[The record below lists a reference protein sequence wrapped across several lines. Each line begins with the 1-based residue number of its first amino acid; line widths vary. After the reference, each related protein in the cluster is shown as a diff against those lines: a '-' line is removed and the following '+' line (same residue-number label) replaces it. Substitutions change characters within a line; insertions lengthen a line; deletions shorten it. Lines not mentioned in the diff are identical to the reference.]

1 MSIFVIRKAKP
12 ITYMA
17 TNKHAMIRY
26 QALDACFSNKYRKYY
41 IEDLIDACN
50 KALEDFYLPKENAES
65 GESFYVKRRTIF
77 NDIAYMES
85 SKGWSA
91 PIGRFY
97 EGHRCYYR
105 YEEDG
110 FTINKKDFSDAELDT
125 IDEALVMLNR
135 FKGVEGFDWV
145 DEFVT
150 NFEDKLGRKKNEV
163 PVIGYQKNPYLKG
176 IEKLSAIYHYI
187 VNRQVLKI
195 TYEHF
200 VKGSMVH
207 IVHPY
212 YLKEYNNRW
221 FLFGITE
228 QKRDSLISLPLDRI
242 ISIVPIHIAYIPNT
256 QFNFE
261 EYFEDVVGVSVP
273 MNGTP
278 DKVLLRFEKSR
289 FPYVETKPLHPSQK
303 IIDKDDCIVQIEVH
317 QNSELDSLI
326 FSFGDQVEVL
336 APDSLR
342 NKIKARIKNL
352 SEKYK

>member
-1 MSIFVIRKAKP
+1 
-12 ITYMA
+12 
-17 TNKHAMIRY
+17 MIRY
-26 QALDACFSNKYRKYY
+26 QALDRCFSNRYKRYY
-41 IEDLIDACN
+41 IEDLVEECN
-50 KALEDFYLPKENAES
+50 KAIYEFTGSLD
-65 GESFYVKRRTIF
+65 GVKKRTIF
-77 NDIAYMES
+77 SDISYMES
-85 SKGWSA
+85 PQGWNA
-91 PIGRFY
+91 PIKRVY
-97 EGHRCYYR
+97 EGKRGYYV
-105 YEEDG
+105 YEEEN
-110 FTINKKDFSDAELDT
+110 FSINKKDLSEAELET

-163 PVIGYQKNPYLKG
+163 PVIGYQKNPFLKG
-176 IEKLSAIYHYI
+176 IENLSVIYNYI

-200 VKGSMVH
+200 VKGKMVH
-207 IVHPY
+207 VVHPY

-228 QKRDSLISLPLDRI
+228 QKRDFLISLPLDRMVDI
-242 ISIVPIHIAYIPNT
+242 EPMHIEYIPNKN
-256 QFNFE
+256 FNFE

-273 MNGTP
+273 MSGTP
-278 DKVLLRFEKSR
+278 DKVVLKFEKSR
-289 FPYVETKPLHPSQK
+289 FPYVETKPLHPSQR
-303 IIDKDDCIVQIEVH
+303 IIDKDECMVQIEVH
-317 QNSELDSLI
+317 QNSELNSLI

-342 NKIKARIKNL
+342 NQFKAKINKL

>member
-1 MSIFVIRKAKP
+1 
-12 ITYMA
+12 MA

-26 QALDACFSNKYRKYY
+26 QALDRCFSNRYKRYY
-41 IEDLIDACN
+41 IEDLVEECN
-50 KALEDFYLPKENAES
+50 KAIYEFTGSLE
-65 GESFYVKRRTIF
+65 GVKKRTIF
-77 NDIAYMES
+77 SDISYMES
-85 SKGWSA
+85 PQGWNA
-91 PIGRFY
+91 PIKRVY
-97 EGHRCYYR
+97 EGKRCYYV
-105 YEEDG
+105 YEEEN
-110 FTINKKDFSDAELDT
+110 FSINKKDLSEAELET

-163 PVIGYQKNPYLKG
+163 PVIGYQKNPFLKG
-176 IEKLSAIYHYI
+176 IENLSVIYNYI

-200 VKGSMVH
+200 VKGKMVH
-207 IVHPY
+207 VVHPY

-228 QKRDSLISLPLDRI
+228 QKRDFLISLPLDRMVDI
-242 ISIVPIHIAYIPNT
+242 EPMHIEYIPNKN
-256 QFNFE
+256 FNFE

-273 MNGTP
+273 MSGTP
-278 DKVLLRFEKSR
+278 DKVVLKFEKSR
-289 FPYVETKPLHPSQK
+289 FPYVETKPLHPSQR
-303 IIDKDDCIVQIEVH
+303 IIDKDECIVQIEVH

-342 NKIKARIKNL
+342 NKFKARIDKL

>member
-1 MSIFVIRKAKP
+1 M
-12 ITYMA
+12 
-17 TNKHAMIRY
+17 
-26 QALDACFSNKYRKYY
+26 
-41 IEDLIDACN
+41 EECN
-50 KALEDFYLPKENAES
+50 KAIYEFTGSLE
-65 GESFYVKRRTIF
+65 GVKKRTIF
-77 NDIAYMES
+77 SDISYMES
-85 SKGWSA
+85 PQGWNA
-91 PIGRFY
+91 PIKRVY
-97 EGHRCYYR
+97 EGKRCYYV
-105 YEEDG
+105 YEGEN
-110 FTINKKDFSDAELDT
+110 FSINKKDLSEAELET
-125 IDEALVMLNR
+125 IEEALVMLNR

-163 PVIGYQKNPYLKG
+163 PVIGYQKNPFLKG
-176 IEKLSAIYHYI
+176 IENLSVIYNYI

-200 VKGSMVH
+200 VKGKMVH
-207 IVHPY
+207 VVHPY

-228 QKRDSLISLPLDRI
+228 QKRDFLISLPLDRMVDI
-242 ISIVPIHIAYIPNT
+242 EPMHIEYIPNKN
-256 QFNFE
+256 FNFE

-273 MNGTP
+273 MSGTP
-278 DKVLLRFEKSR
+278 DKVVLKFEKSR
-289 FPYVETKPLHPSQK
+289 FPYVETKPLHPSQR
-303 IIDKDDCIVQIEVH
+303 IIDKDECIVPIQVH

-342 NKIKARIKNL
+342 NKFKARIDKL

>member
-1 MSIFVIRKAKP
+1 
-12 ITYMA
+12 MA

-26 QALDACFSNKYRKYY
+26 QALDRCFSNRYKRYY
-41 IEDLIDACN
+41 MEDLVEECN
-50 KALEDFYLPKENAES
+50 KAIYEFTGSLE
-65 GESFYVKRRTIF
+65 GVKKRTIF
-77 NDIAYMES
+77 SDISYMES
-85 SKGWSA
+85 PQGWNA
-91 PIGRFY
+91 PIKRVY
-97 EGHRCYYR
+97 EGKRCYYV
-105 YEEDG
+105 YEEVN
-110 FTINKKDFSDAELDT
+110 FSINKKDLSEAELET

-163 PVIGYQKNPYLKG
+163 PVIGYQKNPFLKG
-176 IEKLSAIYHYI
+176 IENLSVIYNYI

-200 VKGSMVH
+200 VKGKMVH
-207 IVHPY
+207 VVHPY

-228 QKRDSLISLPLDRI
+228 QKRDFLISLPLDRMVDI
-242 ISIVPIHIAYIPNT
+242 EPMHIEYIPNKN
-256 QFNFE
+256 FNFE

-273 MNGTP
+273 MSGTP
-278 DKVLLRFEKSR
+278 DKVVLKFEKSR
-289 FPYVETKPLHPSQK
+289 FPYVVTKPLHPSQR
-303 IIDKDDCIVQIEVH
+303 IIDKDECMVQIEVH
-317 QNSELDSLI
+317 QNSELNSLI

-342 NKIKARIKNL
+342 NQFKAKINKL

>member
-1 MSIFVIRKAKP
+1 M
-12 ITYMA
+12 
-17 TNKHAMIRY
+17 
-26 QALDACFSNKYRKYY
+26 
-41 IEDLIDACN
+41 
-50 KALEDFYLPKENAES
+50 
-65 GESFYVKRRTIF
+65 
-77 NDIAYMES
+77 
-85 SKGWSA
+85 
-91 PIGRFY
+91 
-97 EGHRCYYR
+97 
-105 YEEDG
+105 
-110 FTINKKDFSDAELDT
+110 
-125 IDEALVMLNR
+125 
-135 FKGVEGFDWV
+135 
-145 DEFVT
+145 DEFVA

-176 IEKLSAIYHYI
+176 IENLSSIYHYI

-195 TYEHF
+195 TYDHF
-200 VKGSMVH
+200 VKGKMVH

-242 ISIVPIHIAYIPNT
+242 SEIEPIHIEYIPNIN
-256 QFNFE
+256 FDFE

-273 MNGTP
+273 KIGTT
-278 DKVLLRFEKSR
+278 DKVVLRFDKAR
-289 FPYVETKPLHPSQK
+289 FPYVETKPLHPSQR
-303 IIDKDDCIVQIEVH
+303 IIDKDDCTVQIEVH

-342 NKIKARIKNL
+342 NKVKARIEKL

>member
-1 MSIFVIRKAKP
+1 
-12 ITYMA
+12 MA

-26 QALDACFSNKYRKYY
+26 QALDRCFSNRYKRYY
-41 IEDLIDACN
+41 IEDLVEECN
-50 KALEDFYLPKENAES
+50 KAIYEFTGSLE
-65 GESFYVKRRTIF
+65 GVKKRTIF
-77 NDIAYMES
+77 SDISYMES
-85 SKGWSA
+85 PQGWNA
-91 PIGRFY
+91 PIKRVY
-97 EGHRCYYR
+97 EGKRCYYV
-105 YEEDG
+105 YEEEN
-110 FTINKKDFSDAELDT
+110 FSINNKDLSEAELET

-163 PVIGYQKNPYLKG
+163 PVIGYQKNPFLKG
-176 IEKLSAIYHYI
+176 IENLSVIYNYI

-200 VKGSMVH
+200 VKGKMVH
-207 IVHPY
+207 VVHPY

-228 QKRDSLISLPLDRI
+228 QKRDFLISLPLDRMVDI
-242 ISIVPIHIAYIPNT
+242 EPMHIEYIPNKN
-256 QFNFE
+256 FNFE

-273 MNGTP
+273 MSGTP
-278 DKVLLRFEKSR
+278 DKVVLKFEKSR
-289 FPYVETKPLHPSQK
+289 FPYVVTKPLHPSQR
-303 IIDKDDCIVQIEVH
+303 IIDKDECIVQIEVH
-317 QNSELDSLI
+317 QNSELNSLI

-342 NKIKARIKNL
+342 NKFKARIDKL

>member
-1 MSIFVIRKAKP
+1 
-12 ITYMA
+12 MA

-26 QALDACFSNKYRKYY
+26 QALDRCFSNRYKRYY
-41 IEDLIDACN
+41 IEDLVEECN
-50 KALEDFYLPKENAES
+50 KAIYEFTGSLD
-65 GESFYVKRRTIF
+65 GVKKRTIF
-77 NDIAYMES
+77 SDISYMES
-85 SKGWSA
+85 PQGWNA
-91 PIGRFY
+91 PIKRVY
-97 EGHRCYYR
+97 EGKRCYYV
-105 YEEDG
+105 YEEEN
-110 FTINKKDFSDAELDT
+110 FSINKKDLSEAELET

-163 PVIGYQKNPYLKG
+163 PVIGYQKNPFLKG
-176 IEKLSAIYHYI
+176 IENLSVIYNYI

-200 VKGSMVH
+200 VKGKMVH
-207 IVHPY
+207 VVHPY

-228 QKRDSLISLPLDRI
+228 QKRDFLISLPLDRMVDI
-242 ISIVPIHIAYIPNT
+242 EPMHIEYIPNKN
-256 QFNFE
+256 FNFE

-273 MNGTP
+273 MSGTP
-278 DKVLLRFEKSR
+278 DKVVLKFEKSR
-289 FPYVETKPLHPSQK
+289 FPYVVTKPLHPSQR
-303 IIDKDDCIVQIEVH
+303 IIDKDECMVQIEVH
-317 QNSELDSLI
+317 QNSELNSLI

-342 NKIKARIKNL
+342 NQFKAKINKL

>member
-1 MSIFVIRKAKP
+1 
-12 ITYMA
+12 MA

-26 QALDACFSNKYRKYY
+26 QALDRCFSNRYKRYY
-41 IEDLIDACN
+41 IEDLVEECN
-50 KALEDFYLPKENAES
+50 KAIYEFTGSLE
-65 GESFYVKRRTIF
+65 GVKKRTIF
-77 NDIAYMES
+77 SDISYMES
-85 SKGWSA
+85 PQGWNA
-91 PIGRFY
+91 PIKRVY
-97 EGHRCYYR
+97 EGKRCYYV
-105 YEEDG
+105 YEEEN
-110 FTINKKDFSDAELDT
+110 FSINKKDLSEAELET

-163 PVIGYQKNPYLKG
+163 PVIGYQKNPFLKG
-176 IEKLSAIYHYI
+176 IENLSVIYNYI

-200 VKGSMVH
+200 VKGKMVH
-207 IVHPY
+207 VVHPY
-212 YLKEYNNRW
+212 YLKEYNHRW

-228 QKRDSLISLPLDRI
+228 QKRDFLISLPLDRMVDI
-242 ISIVPIHIAYIPNT
+242 EPMHIEYIPNKN
-256 QFNFE
+256 FNFE

-273 MNGTP
+273 MSGTP
-278 DKVLLRFEKSR
+278 DKVVLKFEKSR
-289 FPYVETKPLHPSQK
+289 FPYVVTKPLHPSQR
-303 IIDKDDCIVQIEVH
+303 IIDKDECMVQIEVH
-317 QNSELDSLI
+317 QNSELNSLI

-342 NKIKARIKNL
+342 NQFKAKINKL

>member
-1 MSIFVIRKAKP
+1 
-12 ITYMA
+12 MA

-26 QALDACFSNKYRKYY
+26 QALDRCFSNRYKRYY
-41 IEDLIDACN
+41 IEDLVEECN
-50 KALEDFYLPKENAES
+50 KAIYEFTGSLE
-65 GESFYVKRRTIF
+65 GVKKRTIF
-77 NDIAYMES
+77 SDISYMES
-85 SKGWSA
+85 PQGWNA
-91 PIGRFY
+91 PIKRVY
-97 EGHRCYYR
+97 EGKRCYYV
-105 YEEDG
+105 YEEVN
-110 FTINKKDFSDAELDT
+110 FSINKKDLSEAELET

-163 PVIGYQKNPYLKG
+163 PVIGYQKNPFLKG
-176 IEKLSAIYHYI
+176 IGNLSVIYNYI

-200 VKGSMVH
+200 VKGKMVH
-207 IVHPY
+207 VVHPY

-228 QKRDSLISLPLDRI
+228 QKRDFLISLPLDRMVDI
-242 ISIVPIHIAYIPNT
+242 EPMHIEYIPNLN
-256 QFNFE
+256 FNFE

-273 MNGTP
+273 MSGTP
-278 DKVLLRFEKSR
+278 DKVVLKFEKSR
-289 FPYVETKPLHPSQK
+289 FPYVETKPLHPSQR
-303 IIDKDDCIVQIEVH
+303 IIDKDECIVQIEVH

-342 NKIKARIKNL
+342 NKFKARIDKL

>member
-1 MSIFVIRKAKP
+1 
-12 ITYMA
+12 MA

-26 QALDACFSNKYRKYY
+26 QALDRCFSNRYKRYY
-41 IEDLIDACN
+41 IEDLVEECN
-50 KALEDFYLPKENAES
+50 KAIYEFTGSLD
-65 GESFYVKRRTIF
+65 GVKKRTIF
-77 NDIAYMES
+77 SDISYMES
-85 SKGWSA
+85 PQGWNA
-91 PIGRFY
+91 PIKRVY
-97 EGHRCYYR
+97 EGKRCYYV
-105 YEEDG
+105 YEEEN
-110 FTINKKDFSDAELDT
+110 FSINKKDLSEAELET

-163 PVIGYQKNPYLKG
+163 PVIGYQKNPFLKG
-176 IEKLSAIYHYI
+176 IEKLSVIYNYI

-200 VKGSMVH
+200 VKGKMVH
-207 IVHPY
+207 VVHPY

-228 QKRDSLISLPLDRI
+228 QKRDFLISLPLDRMVDI
-242 ISIVPIHIAYIPNT
+242 EPMHIEYIPNKN
-256 QFNFE
+256 FNFE

-273 MNGTP
+273 MSGTP
-278 DKVLLRFEKSR
+278 DKVVLKFEKSR
-289 FPYVETKPLHPSQK
+289 FPYVVTKPLHPSQR
-303 IIDKDDCIVQIEVH
+303 IIDKDECIVQIEVH
-317 QNSELDSLI
+317 QNSELNSLI

-342 NKIKARIKNL
+342 NQFKAKINKL

>member
-1 MSIFVIRKAKP
+1 
-12 ITYMA
+12 MA

-26 QALDACFSNKYRKYY
+26 QALDRCFSNRYKRYY
-41 IEDLIDACN
+41 IEDLVEECN
-50 KALEDFYLPKENAES
+50 KAIYEFTGSLK
-65 GESFYVKRRTIF
+65 GVKKRTIF
-77 NDIAYMES
+77 SDIRYMES
-85 SKGWSA
+85 PQGWNA
-91 PIGRFY
+91 PITRVY
-97 EGHRCYYR
+97 EGKRCYYF
-105 YEEDG
+105 YEEEN
-110 FTINKKDFSDAELDT
+110 FSINKKDLSEAELET

-163 PVIGYQKNPYLKG
+163 PVIGYQKNPFLKG
-176 IEKLSAIYHYI
+176 IENLSVIYNYI

-200 VKGSMVH
+200 VKGKMVH
-207 IVHPY
+207 VVHPY

-228 QKRDSLISLPLDRI
+228 QKRDFLISLPLDRMVDI
-242 ISIVPIHIAYIPNT
+242 EPMHIEYIPNKN
-256 QFNFE
+256 FNFE

-273 MNGTP
+273 MSGTP
-278 DKVLLRFEKSR
+278 DKVVLKFEKSR
-289 FPYVETKPLHPSQK
+289 FPYVVTKPLHPSQR
-303 IIDKDDCIVQIEVH
+303 IIDKDECIVQIEVH
-317 QNSELDSLI
+317 QNSELNSLI

-342 NKIKARIKNL
+342 NQFKAKINKL

>member
-1 MSIFVIRKAKP
+1 
-12 ITYMA
+12 
-17 TNKHAMIRY
+17 MIRY
-26 QALDACFSNKYRKYY
+26 QALDRCFSNRYKRYY
-41 IEDLIDACN
+41 IEDLVEECN
-50 KALEDFYLPKENAES
+50 KAIYEFTGSLD
-65 GESFYVKRRTIF
+65 GVKKRTIF
-77 NDIAYMES
+77 SDISYMES
-85 SKGWSA
+85 PQGWNA
-91 PIGRFY
+91 PIKRVY
-97 EGHRCYYR
+97 EGKRCYYV
-105 YEEDG
+105 YEEEN
-110 FTINKKDFSDAELDT
+110 FSINKKDLSEAELET

-163 PVIGYQKNPYLKG
+163 PVIGYQKNPFLKG
-176 IEKLSAIYHYI
+176 IENLSVIYNYI

-200 VKGSMVH
+200 VKGKMVH
-207 IVHPY
+207 VVHPY

-228 QKRDSLISLPLDRI
+228 QKRDFLISLPLDRMVDI
-242 ISIVPIHIAYIPNT
+242 EPMHMEYIPNKN
-256 QFNFE
+256 FNFE

-273 MNGTP
+273 MSVTP
-278 DKVLLRFEKSR
+278 DKVVLKFEKSR
-289 FPYVETKPLHPSQK
+289 FPYVETKPLHPSQR
-303 IIDKDDCIVQIEVH
+303 IIDKDECMVQIEVH
-317 QNSELDSLI
+317 QNSELNSLI

-342 NKIKARIKNL
+342 NQFKAKINKL

>member
-1 MSIFVIRKAKP
+1 
-12 ITYMA
+12 MA

-26 QALDACFSNKYRKYY
+26 QALDRCFSNRYKRYY
-41 IEDLIDACN
+41 IEDLVEECN
-50 KALEDFYLPKENAES
+50 KAIYEFTGSLE
-65 GESFYVKRRTIF
+65 GVKKRTIF
-77 NDIAYMES
+77 SDISYMES
-85 SKGWSA
+85 PQGWNA
-91 PIGRFY
+91 PIKRVY
-97 EGHRCYYR
+97 EGKRCYYV
-105 YEEDG
+105 YEEEN
-110 FTINKKDFSDAELDT
+110 FSINKKDLSEAELET

-163 PVIGYQKNPYLKG
+163 PVIGYQKNPFLKG
-176 IEKLSAIYHYI
+176 IENLSVIYNYI

-200 VKGSMVH
+200 VKGKMVH
-207 IVHPY
+207 VVHPY

-228 QKRDSLISLPLDRI
+228 QKRDFLISLPLDRMVDI
-242 ISIVPIHIAYIPNT
+242 EPMHIEYIPNKN
-256 QFNFE
+256 FNFE

-273 MNGTP
+273 MSGTP
-278 DKVLLRFEKSR
+278 DKVVLKFEKSR
-289 FPYVETKPLHPSQK
+289 FPYVETKPLHPSQR
-303 IIDKDDCIVQIEVH
+303 IIDKDECIVQIEVH
-317 QNSELDSLI
+317 QNSELNSLI

-342 NKIKARIKNL
+342 NQFKAKINKL

>member
-1 MSIFVIRKAKP
+1 
-12 ITYMA
+12 MA

-26 QALDACFSNKYRKYY
+26 QALDRCFSNRYKRYY
-41 IEDLIDACN
+41 IEDLVEECN
-50 KALEDFYLPKENAES
+50 KAIYDFTGSLD
-65 GESFYVKRRTIF
+65 GVKKRTIF
-77 NDIAYMES
+77 SDISYMES
-85 SKGWSA
+85 PQGWNA
-91 PIGRFY
+91 PIKRVY
-97 EGHRCYYR
+97 EGKRCYYV
-105 YEEDG
+105 YEEEN
-110 FTINKKDFSDAELDT
+110 FSINKKDLSEAELET

-163 PVIGYQKNPYLKG
+163 PVIGYQKNPFLKG
-176 IEKLSAIYHYI
+176 IENLSVIYNYI

-200 VKGSMVH
+200 VKGKMVH
-207 IVHPY
+207 VVHPY

-228 QKRDSLISLPLDRI
+228 QKRDFLISLPLDRMVDI
-242 ISIVPIHIAYIPNT
+242 EPMHIEYIPNKN
-256 QFNFE
+256 FNFE

-273 MNGTP
+273 MSGTP
-278 DKVLLRFEKSR
+278 DKVVLKFEKSR
-289 FPYVETKPLHPSQK
+289 FPYVVTKPLHPSQR
-303 IIDKDDCIVQIEVH
+303 IIDKDECMVQIEVH
-317 QNSELDSLI
+317 QNSELNSLI

-342 NKIKARIKNL
+342 NQFKAKINKL

>member
-1 MSIFVIRKAKP
+1 
-12 ITYMA
+12 MA

-26 QALDACFSNKYRKYY
+26 QALDRCFSNRYKRYY
-41 IEDLIDACN
+41 IEDLVEECN
-50 KALEDFYLPKENAES
+50 KAIYEFTGSLD
-65 GESFYVKRRTIF
+65 GVKKRTIF
-77 NDIAYMES
+77 SDISYMES
-85 SKGWSA
+85 PQGWNA
-91 PIGRFY
+91 PIKRVY
-97 EGHRCYYR
+97 EGKRCYYV
-105 YEEDG
+105 YEEVN
-110 FTINKKDFSDAELDT
+110 FSINKKDLSEAELET

-163 PVIGYQKNPYLKG
+163 PVIGYQKNPFLKG
-176 IEKLSAIYHYI
+176 IENLSVIYNYI

-200 VKGSMVH
+200 VKGKMVH
-207 IVHPY
+207 VVHPY

-228 QKRDSLISLPLDRI
+228 QKRDFLISLPLDRMVDI
-242 ISIVPIHIAYIPNT
+242 EPMHIEYIPNKN
-256 QFNFE
+256 FNFE

-273 MNGTP
+273 MSGTP
-278 DKVLLRFEKSR
+278 DKVVLKFEKSR
-289 FPYVETKPLHPSQK
+289 FPYVVTKPLHPSQR
-303 IIDKDDCIVQIEVH
+303 IIDKDECIVQIEVH
-317 QNSELDSLI
+317 QNSELNSLI

-342 NKIKARIKNL
+342 NQFKAKINKL

>member
-1 MSIFVIRKAKP
+1 
-12 ITYMA
+12 MA

-26 QALDACFSNKYRKYY
+26 QALDRCFSNRYKRYY
-41 IEDLIDACN
+41 IEDLVEECN
-50 KALEDFYLPKENAES
+50 KAIYEFTGSLE
-65 GESFYVKRRTIF
+65 GVKKRTIF
-77 NDIAYMES
+77 SDISYMES
-85 SKGWSA
+85 PQGWNA
-91 PIGRFY
+91 PIKRVY
-97 EGHRCYYR
+97 EGKRCYYV
-105 YEEDG
+105 YEEVN
-110 FTINKKDFSDAELDT
+110 FSINKKDLSEAELET

-163 PVIGYQKNPYLKG
+163 PVIGYQKNPFLKG
-176 IEKLSAIYHYI
+176 IENLSVIYNYI

-200 VKGSMVH
+200 VKGKMVH
-207 IVHPY
+207 VVHPY

-228 QKRDSLISLPLDRI
+228 QKRDFLISLPLDRMVDI
-242 ISIVPIHIAYIPNT
+242 EPMHIEYIPNKN
-256 QFNFE
+256 FNFE

-273 MNGTP
+273 MSGTP
-278 DKVLLRFEKSR
+278 DKVVLKFEKSR
-289 FPYVETKPLHPSQK
+289 FPYVVTKPLHPSQR
-303 IIDKDDCIVQIEVH
+303 IIDKDECMVQIEVH
-317 QNSELDSLI
+317 QNSELNSLI

-342 NKIKARIKNL
+342 KKFKARIDKL

>member
-1 MSIFVIRKAKP
+1 
-12 ITYMA
+12 MA

-26 QALDACFSNKYRKYY
+26 QALDRCFSNRYKRYY
-41 IEDLIDACN
+41 IEDLVEECN
-50 KALEDFYLPKENAES
+50 KAIYEFTGSLE
-65 GESFYVKRRTIF
+65 GVKKRTIF
-77 NDIAYMES
+77 SDISYMES
-85 SKGWSA
+85 PQGWNA
-91 PIGRFY
+91 PIKRVY
-97 EGHRCYYR
+97 EGKRCYYV
-105 YEEDG
+105 YEEEN
-110 FTINKKDFSDAELDT
+110 FSINKKDLSEAELET

-163 PVIGYQKNPYLKG
+163 PVIGYQKNPFLKG
-176 IEKLSAIYHYI
+176 IENLSVIYNYI

-200 VKGSMVH
+200 VKGKIVH
-207 IVHPY
+207 VVHPY

-228 QKRDSLISLPLDRI
+228 QKRDFLISLPLDRMVDI
-242 ISIVPIHIAYIPNT
+242 EPMHIEYIPNKN
-256 QFNFE
+256 FNFE

-273 MNGTP
+273 MSGTP
-278 DKVLLRFEKSR
+278 DKVVLKFEKSR
-289 FPYVETKPLHPSQK
+289 FPYVETKPLHPSQR
-303 IIDKDDCIVQIEVH
+303 IIDKDECIVQIEVH
-317 QNSELDSLI
+317 QNSELNSLI

-342 NKIKARIKNL
+342 NKFKARIDKL

>member
-1 MSIFVIRKAKP
+1 
-12 ITYMA
+12 MA

-26 QALDACFSNKYRKYY
+26 QALDRCFSNRYKRYY
-41 IEDLIDACN
+41 IEDLVEECN
-50 KALEDFYLPKENAES
+50 KAIYEFTGSLD
-65 GESFYVKRRTIF
+65 GVKKRTIF
-77 NDIAYMES
+77 SDISYMES
-85 SKGWSA
+85 PQGWNA
-91 PIGRFY
+91 PIKRVY
-97 EGHRCYYR
+97 EGKRCYYV
-105 YEEDG
+105 YEEEN
-110 FTINKKDFSDAELDT
+110 FSINKKDLSEAELET

-163 PVIGYQKNPYLKG
+163 PVIGYQKNPFLKG
-176 IEKLSAIYHYI
+176 IENLSVIYNYI

-200 VKGSMVH
+200 VKGKMVH
-207 IVHPY
+207 VVHPY

-228 QKRDSLISLPLDRI
+228 QKRDFLISLPLDRMVDI
-242 ISIVPIHIAYIPNT
+242 EPMHIEYIPNKN
-256 QFNFE
+256 FNFE

-273 MNGTP
+273 MSGTP
-278 DKVLLRFEKSR
+278 DKVVLKFEKSR
-289 FPYVETKPLHPSQK
+289 FPYVETKPLHPSQR
-303 IIDKDDCIVQIEVH
+303 IIDKDECMVQIEVH
-317 QNSELDSLI
+317 QNSELNSLI

-342 NKIKARIKNL
+342 NQFKAKINKL

>member
-1 MSIFVIRKAKP
+1 M
-12 ITYMA
+12 
-17 TNKHAMIRY
+17 
-26 QALDACFSNKYRKYY
+26 
-41 IEDLIDACN
+41 EECN
-50 KALEDFYLPKENAES
+50 KAIYEFTGSLE
-65 GESFYVKRRTIF
+65 GVKKRTIF
-77 NDIAYMES
+77 SDISYMES
-85 SKGWSA
+85 PQGWNA
-91 PIGRFY
+91 PIKRVY
-97 EGHRCYYR
+97 EGKRCYYV
-105 YEEDG
+105 YEEEN
-110 FTINKKDFSDAELDT
+110 FSINNKDLSEAELET

-163 PVIGYQKNPYLKG
+163 PVIGYQKNPFLKG
-176 IEKLSAIYHYI
+176 IENLSVIYNYI

-200 VKGSMVH
+200 VKGKMVH
-207 IVHPY
+207 VVHPY

-228 QKRDSLISLPLDRI
+228 QKRDFLISLPLDRMVDI
-242 ISIVPIHIAYIPNT
+242 EPMHIEYIPNKN
-256 QFNFE
+256 FNFE

-273 MNGTP
+273 MSGTP
-278 DKVLLRFEKSR
+278 DKVVLKFEKSR
-289 FPYVETKPLHPSQK
+289 FPYVVTKPLHPSQR
-303 IIDKDDCIVQIEVH
+303 IIDKDECIVQIEVH
-317 QNSELDSLI
+317 QNSELNSLI

-342 NKIKARIKNL
+342 NQFKAKINKL

>member
-1 MSIFVIRKAKP
+1 
-12 ITYMA
+12 
-17 TNKHAMIRY
+17 MIRY
-26 QALDACFSNKYRKYY
+26 QALDRCFSNRYKRYY
-41 IEDLIDACN
+41 IEDLVEECN
-50 KALEDFYLPKENAES
+50 KAIYDFTGSLD
-65 GESFYVKRRTIF
+65 GVKKRTIF
-77 NDIAYMES
+77 SDISYMES
-85 SKGWSA
+85 PQGWNA
-91 PIGRFY
+91 PIKRVY
-97 EGHRCYYR
+97 EGKRCYYV
-105 YEEDG
+105 YEEEN
-110 FTINKKDFSDAELDT
+110 FSINKKDLSEAELET

-163 PVIGYQKNPYLKG
+163 PVIGYQKNPFLKG
-176 IEKLSAIYHYI
+176 IENLSVIYNYI

-200 VKGSMVH
+200 VKGKMVH
-207 IVHPY
+207 VVHPY

-228 QKRDSLISLPLDRI
+228 QKRDFLISLPLDRVVDI
-242 ISIVPIHIAYIPNT
+242 EPMHIEYIPNKN
-256 QFNFE
+256 FNFE

-273 MNGTP
+273 MSGTP
-278 DKVLLRFEKSR
+278 DKVVLKFEKSR
-289 FPYVETKPLHPSQK
+289 FPYVVTKPLHPSQR
-303 IIDKDDCIVQIEVH
+303 IIDKDECIVQIEVH
-317 QNSELDSLI
+317 QNSELNSLI

-342 NKIKARIKNL
+342 NQFKAKINKL

>member
-1 MSIFVIRKAKP
+1 M
-12 ITYMA
+12 
-17 TNKHAMIRY
+17 
-26 QALDACFSNKYRKYY
+26 
-41 IEDLIDACN
+41 EECN
-50 KALEDFYLPKENAES
+50 KAIYEFTGSLD
-65 GESFYVKRRTIF
+65 GVKKRTIF
-77 NDIAYMES
+77 SDISYMES
-85 SKGWSA
+85 PQGWNA
-91 PIGRFY
+91 PIKRVY
-97 EGHRCYYR
+97 EGKRCYYV
-105 YEEDG
+105 YEEEN
-110 FTINKKDFSDAELDT
+110 FSINKKDLSEAELET

-150 NFEDKLGRKKNEV
+150 NFEDKLGRKKNEI
-163 PVIGYQKNPYLKG
+163 PVIGYQKNPYLRG
-176 IEKLSAIYHYI
+176 IENLSNIYHYI

-200 VKGSMVH
+200 VKGKMVH
-207 IVHPY
+207 VVHPY

-228 QKRDSLISLPLDRI
+228 QKRDSLISLPLDRMI
-242 ISIVPIHIAYIPNT
+242 NIEPTHIDYIPNNN
-256 QFNFE
+256 FNFE

-273 MNGTP
+273 KIGTP
-278 DKVLLRFEKSR
+278 DIVVLRFEKSR
-289 FPYVETKPLHPSQK
+289 FPYVETKPLHPSQR
-303 IIDKDDCIVQIEVH
+303 IIDKDGCIVQIEVH

-342 NKIKARIKNL
+342 NKFKARIDKL

>member
-1 MSIFVIRKAKP
+1 
-12 ITYMA
+12 
-17 TNKHAMIRY
+17 MIRY
-26 QALDACFSNKYRKYY
+26 QALDRCFSNRYKRYY
-41 IEDLIDACN
+41 IEDLVEECN
-50 KALEDFYLPKENAES
+50 KAIYEFTGSLE
-65 GESFYVKRRTIF
+65 GVKKRTIF
-77 NDIAYMES
+77 SDISYMES
-85 SKGWSA
+85 PQGWNA
-91 PIGRFY
+91 PIKRVY
-97 EGHRCYYR
+97 EGKRCYYV
-105 YEEDG
+105 YEEVN
-110 FTINKKDFSDAELDT
+110 FSINKKDLSEAELET

-163 PVIGYQKNPYLKG
+163 PVIGYQKNPFLKG
-176 IEKLSAIYHYI
+176 IENLSVIYNYI

-200 VKGSMVH
+200 VKGKMVH
-207 IVHPY
+207 VVHPY

-228 QKRDSLISLPLDRI
+228 QKRDFLISLPLDRMVDI
-242 ISIVPIHIAYIPNT
+242 EPMHIEYIPNKN
-256 QFNFE
+256 FNFE

-273 MNGTP
+273 MSGTP
-278 DKVLLRFEKSR
+278 DKVVLKFEKSR
-289 FPYVETKPLHPSQK
+289 FPYVVTKPLHPSQR
-303 IIDKDDCIVQIEVH
+303 IIDKDECMVQIEVH
-317 QNSELDSLI
+317 QNSELNSLI

-342 NKIKARIKNL
+342 NQFKAKINKL

>member
-1 MSIFVIRKAKP
+1 
-12 ITYMA
+12 MA

-26 QALDACFSNKYRKYY
+26 QALDRCFSNRYKRYY
-41 IEDLIDACN
+41 IEDLVEECN
-50 KALEDFYLPKENAES
+50 KASYEFTGSLE
-65 GESFYVKRRTIF
+65 GVKKRTIF
-77 NDIAYMES
+77 SDISYMES
-85 SKGWSA
+85 PQGWNA
-91 PIGRFY
+91 PIKRVY
-97 EGHRCYYR
+97 EGKRCYYV
-105 YEEDG
+105 YEEEN
-110 FTINKKDFSDAELDT
+110 FSINKKDLSEAELET

-163 PVIGYQKNPYLKG
+163 PVIGYQKNPFLKG
-176 IEKLSAIYHYI
+176 IENLSVIYNYI

-200 VKGSMVH
+200 VKGKMVH
-207 IVHPY
+207 VVHPY

-228 QKRDSLISLPLDRI
+228 QKRDFLISLPLDRMVDI
-242 ISIVPIHIAYIPNT
+242 EPMHIEYIPNKN
-256 QFNFE
+256 FNFE

-273 MNGTP
+273 MSGTP
-278 DKVLLRFEKSR
+278 DKVVLKFEKSR
-289 FPYVETKPLHPSQK
+289 FPYVVTKPLHPSQR
-303 IIDKDDCIVQIEVH
+303 IIDKDECMVQIEVH
-317 QNSELDSLI
+317 QNSELNSLI

-342 NKIKARIKNL
+342 NQFKAKINKL

>member
-1 MSIFVIRKAKP
+1 
-12 ITYMA
+12 
-17 TNKHAMIRY
+17 MIRY
-26 QALDACFSNKYRKYY
+26 QALDRCFSNRYKRYY
-41 IEDLIDACN
+41 IEDLVEECN
-50 KALEDFYLPKENAES
+50 KAIYEFTGSLD
-65 GESFYVKRRTIF
+65 GVKKRTIF
-77 NDIAYMES
+77 SDISYMES
-85 SKGWSA
+85 PQGWNA
-91 PIGRFY
+91 PIKRVY
-97 EGHRCYYR
+97 EGKRCYYV
-105 YEEDG
+105 YEEEN
-110 FTINKKDFSDAELDT
+110 FSINKKDLSEAELET

-163 PVIGYQKNPYLKG
+163 PVIGYQKNPFLKG
-176 IEKLSAIYHYI
+176 IENLSVIYNYI

-200 VKGSMVH
+200 VKGKMVH
-207 IVHPY
+207 VVHPY

-228 QKRDSLISLPLDRI
+228 QKRDFLISLPLDRMVDI
-242 ISIVPIHIAYIPNT
+242 EPMHIEYIPNKN
-256 QFNFE
+256 FNFE

-273 MNGTP
+273 MSGTP
-278 DKVLLRFEKSR
+278 DKVVLKFEKSR
-289 FPYVETKPLHPSQK
+289 FPYVVTKPLHPSQR
-303 IIDKDDCIVQIEVH
+303 IIDKDECIVQIEVH
-317 QNSELDSLI
+317 QNSELNSLI

-342 NKIKARIKNL
+342 NQFKAKINKL

>member
-1 MSIFVIRKAKP
+1 
-12 ITYMA
+12 MA

-26 QALDACFSNKYRKYY
+26 QALDRCFSNRYKRYY
-41 IEDLIDACN
+41 IEDLVEECN
-50 KALEDFYLPKENAES
+50 KAIYEFTGSLE
-65 GESFYVKRRTIF
+65 GVKKRTIF
-77 NDIAYMES
+77 SDISYMES
-85 SKGWSA
+85 PQGWNA
-91 PIGRFY
+91 PIKRVY
-97 EGHRCYYR
+97 EGKRCYYV
-105 YEEDG
+105 YEEVN
-110 FTINKKDFSDAELDT
+110 FSINKKDLSEAELEI

-163 PVIGYQKNPYLKG
+163 PVIGYQKNPFLKG
-176 IEKLSAIYHYI
+176 IENLSVIYNYI

-200 VKGSMVH
+200 VKGKMVH
-207 IVHPY
+207 VVHPY

-228 QKRDSLISLPLDRI
+228 QKRDFLISLPLDRMVDI
-242 ISIVPIHIAYIPNT
+242 EPMHIEYIPNKN
-256 QFNFE
+256 FNFE

-273 MNGTP
+273 MSGTP
-278 DKVLLRFEKSR
+278 DKVVLKFEKSR
-289 FPYVETKPLHPSQK
+289 FPYVETKPLHPSQR
-303 IIDKDDCIVQIEVH
+303 IIDKDECIVQIEVH

-342 NKIKARIKNL
+342 NKFKARIDKL

>member
-1 MSIFVIRKAKP
+1 M
-12 ITYMA
+12 
-17 TNKHAMIRY
+17 
-26 QALDACFSNKYRKYY
+26 
-41 IEDLIDACN
+41 EECN
-50 KALEDFYLPKENAES
+50 KAIYEFTGSLE
-65 GESFYVKRRTIF
+65 GVKKRTIF
-77 NDIAYMES
+77 SDISYMES
-85 SKGWSA
+85 PQGWNA
-91 PIGRFY
+91 PIKRVY
-97 EGHRCYYR
+97 EGKRCYYV
-105 YEEDG
+105 YEEEN
-110 FTINKKDFSDAELDT
+110 FSINKKDLSEAELET

-163 PVIGYQKNPYLKG
+163 PVIGYQKNPFLKG
-176 IEKLSAIYHYI
+176 IENLSVIYNYI

-200 VKGSMVH
+200 VKGKIVH
-207 IVHPY
+207 VVHPY

-228 QKRDSLISLPLDRI
+228 QKRDFLISLPLDRMVDI
-242 ISIVPIHIAYIPNT
+242 EPMHIEYIPNKN
-256 QFNFE
+256 FNFE

-273 MNGTP
+273 MSGTP
-278 DKVLLRFEKSR
+278 DKVVLKFEKSR
-289 FPYVETKPLHPSQK
+289 FPYVETKPLHPSQR
-303 IIDKDDCIVQIEVH
+303 IIDKDECIVQIEVH
-317 QNSELDSLI
+317 QNSELNSLI

-342 NKIKARIKNL
+342 NKFKARIDKL

>member
-1 MSIFVIRKAKP
+1 
-12 ITYMA
+12 MA

-26 QALDACFSNKYRKYY
+26 QALDRCFSNRYKRYY
-41 IEDLIDACN
+41 IEDLVEECN
-50 KALEDFYLPKENAES
+50 KAIYEFTGSLE
-65 GESFYVKRRTIF
+65 GVKKRTIF
-77 NDIAYMES
+77 SDISYMES
-85 SKGWSA
+85 PQGWNA
-91 PIGRFY
+91 PIKRVY
-97 EGHRCYYR
+97 EGKRCYYV
-105 YEEDG
+105 YEEEN
-110 FTINKKDFSDAELDT
+110 FSINKKDLSEAELET

-163 PVIGYQKNPYLKG
+163 PVIGYQKNPFLKG
-176 IEKLSAIYHYI
+176 IENLSVIYNYI

-200 VKGSMVH
+200 VKGKMVH
-207 IVHPY
+207 VVHPY

-228 QKRDSLISLPLDRI
+228 QKRDFLISLPLDRMVDI
-242 ISIVPIHIAYIPNT
+242 EPMHIEYIPNKN
-256 QFNFE
+256 FNFE

-273 MNGTP
+273 MSGTP
-278 DKVLLRFEKSR
+278 DKVVLKFEKSR
-289 FPYVETKPLHPSQK
+289 FPYVVTKPLHPSQR
-303 IIDKDDCIVQIEVH
+303 IIDKDECIVQIEVH
-317 QNSELDSLI
+317 QNSELNSLI

-342 NKIKARIKNL
+342 NQFKAKINKL

>member
-1 MSIFVIRKAKP
+1 
-12 ITYMA
+12 MA

-26 QALDACFSNKYRKYY
+26 QALDRCFSNRYKRYY
-41 IEDLIDACN
+41 MEDLVEECN
-50 KALEDFYLPKENAES
+50 KAIYEFTGSLK
-65 GESFYVKRRTIF
+65 GVKKRTIF
-77 NDIAYMES
+77 SDIRYMES
-85 SKGWSA
+85 PQGWNA
-91 PIGRFY
+91 PITRVY
-97 EGHRCYYR
+97 EGKRCYYF
-105 YEEDG
+105 YEEEN
-110 FTINKKDFSDAELDT
+110 FSINKKDLSEAELET

-135 FKGVEGFDWV
+135 FKGIEGFDWV

-150 NFEDKLGRKKNEV
+150 NFEDKLGRKKNEI
-163 PVIGYQKNPYLKG
+163 PVIGYQKNPYLRG
-176 IEKLSAIYHYI
+176 IENLSNIYHYI

-200 VKGSMVH
+200 VKGKMVH

-228 QKRDSLISLPLDRI
+228 QKRDTLISLPLDRI
-242 ISIVPIHIAYIPNT
+242 VEIEPIHIEYIPNT
-256 QFNFE
+256 YFNFE

-273 MNGTP
+273 KSGTP
-278 DKVLLRFEKSR
+278 DKIVLRFEKSR
-289 FPYVETKPLHPSQK
+289 FPYVETKPLHPSQ
-303 IIDKDDCIVQIEVH
+303 IIVDKDDCIVQIEVH

-336 APDSLR
+336 SPDSMR
-342 NKIKARIKNL
+342 NKIKARIEKL

>member
-1 MSIFVIRKAKP
+1 
-12 ITYMA
+12 
-17 TNKHAMIRY
+17 MIRY
-26 QALDACFSNKYRKYY
+26 QALDRCFSNRYKRYY
-41 IEDLIDACN
+41 MEDLVEECN
-50 KALEDFYLPKENAES
+50 KAIYEFTGSLK
-65 GESFYVKRRTIF
+65 GVKKRTIF
-77 NDIAYMES
+77 SDIRYMES
-85 SKGWSA
+85 PQGWNA
-91 PIGRFY
+91 PITRVY
-97 EGHRCYYR
+97 EGKRCYYV
-105 YEEDG
+105 YEEEN
-110 FTINKKDFSDAELDT
+110 FSINKKDLSEAELET

-150 NFEDKLGRKKNEV
+150 NFEDKLGRRKNEI
-163 PVIGYQKNPYLKG
+163 PVIGYQKNPYLRG
-176 IEKLSAIYHYI
+176 IENLSNIYHYI

-200 VKGSMVH
+200 VKGKMVH

-228 QKRDSLISLPLDRI
+228 QKRDTLISLPLDRI
-242 ISIVPIHIAYIPNT
+242 VEIEPIHIEYIPNT
-256 QFNFE
+256 YFNFE

-273 MNGTP
+273 KSGTP
-278 DKVLLRFEKSR
+278 DKIVLRFEKSR
-289 FPYVETKPLHPSQK
+289 FPYVETKPLHPSQ
-303 IIDKDDCIVQIEVH
+303 IIVDKDDCIVQIEVH

-336 APDSLR
+336 SPDSMR
-342 NKIKARIKNL
+342 NKIKARIEKL

>member
-1 MSIFVIRKAKP
+1 
-12 ITYMA
+12 
-17 TNKHAMIRY
+17 MIRY
-26 QALDACFSNKYRKYY
+26 QALDRCFSNRYKRYY
-41 IEDLIDACN
+41 IEDLVEECN
-50 KALEDFYLPKENAES
+50 KAIYEFTGSLE
-65 GESFYVKRRTIF
+65 GVKKRTIF
-77 NDIAYMES
+77 SDISYMES
-85 SKGWSA
+85 PQGWNA
-91 PIGRFY
+91 PIKRVY
-97 EGHRCYYR
+97 EGKRCYYV
-105 YEEDG
+105 YEEEN
-110 FTINKKDFSDAELDT
+110 FSINKKDLSEAELET

-163 PVIGYQKNPYLKG
+163 PVIGYQKNPFLKG
-176 IEKLSAIYHYI
+176 IENLSVIYNYI

-200 VKGSMVH
+200 VKGKMVH
-207 IVHPY
+207 VVHPY

-228 QKRDSLISLPLDRI
+228 QKRDFLISLPLDRMVDI
-242 ISIVPIHIAYIPNT
+242 EPMHIEYIPNKN
-256 QFNFE
+256 FNFE

-273 MNGTP
+273 MSGTP
-278 DKVLLRFEKSR
+278 DKVVLKFEKSR
-289 FPYVETKPLHPSQK
+289 FPYVVTKPLHPSQR
-303 IIDKDDCIVQIEVH
+303 IIDKDECMVQIEVH
-317 QNSELDSLI
+317 QNSELNSLI

-342 NKIKARIKNL
+342 NQFKAKINKL